1 MNEALKMQ
9 ISAFVDGELP
19 ENEAELL
26 LRRLSQDAV
35 MRQQV
40 ASYLEIGRLMRRD
53 QEVPGMDNLRGRIAA
68 ALGDEAIVEAV
79 EKPAV
84 GSTLMTPASGI
95 AVAATVAAVALVGLS
110 QLGGPTVDD
119 SPDLAVAIDLAPAYT
134 EPSEEQVL
142 ANSPTQRLLEYGRRH
157 NNSSPDLGSNGI
169 LSRMVTFE
177 LREGRLVEIE
187 PDPHLIS
194 GEADTS
200 PVIETGESDES
211 APSSE

>member
-19 ENEAELL
+19 ENESELL

-53 QEVPGMDNLRGRIAA
+53 QAVPGMDKLRGRIAA
-68 ALGDEAIVEAV
+68 ALGDEAIAEVV

-110 QLGGPTVDD
+110 QLGGPTMDE

-134 EPSEEQVL
+134 EPSDEQVL

-157 NNSSPDLGSNGI
+157 NNSSPDLGANGI
-169 LSRMVTFE
+169 LSRVVTFE
-177 LREGRLVEIE
+177 LQEGRLVEIE
-187 PDPHLIS
+187 PDPYLLS
-194 GEADTS
+194 GEADAS
-200 PVIETGESDES
+200 PVTESDET

>member
-1 MNEALKMQ
+1 MQ

-19 ENEAELL
+19 ENESELL

-53 QEVPGMDNLRGRIAA
+53 RDVPGMDSLRGRIAA
-68 ALGDEAIVEAV
+68 ALGDEVIVEEV
-79 EKPAV
+79 EKPAM

-110 QLGGPTVDD
+110 QLGGPTLDD

-134 EPSEEQVL
+134 EPSDEQVL

-157 NNSSPDLGSNGI
+157 NSSSPDLSSNGI
-169 LSRMVTFE
+169 LSRMVTLE

-187 PDPHLIS
+187 PDPRLAPGDEPAAPAVVDS
-194 GEADTS
+194 EA
-200 PVIETGESDES
+200 V
-211 APSSE
+211 PSSE

>member
-19 ENEAELL
+19 NNESELL

-40 ASYLEIGRLMRRD
+40 ASYLEIGRRMRRD
-53 QEVPGMDNLRGRIAA
+53 QELPGMDGLRGRIAA

-134 EPSEEQVL
+134 EPTDAQVL

-157 NNSSPDLGSNGI
+157 NNSSPDLSSNGI
-169 LSRMVTFE
+169 LSRMVTLE

-187 PDPHLIS
+187 PDPRLAP
-194 GEADTS
+194 G
-200 PVIETGESDES
+200 DES
-211 APSSE
+211 AAPVAVDQEAAPSSE

>member
-19 ENEAELL
+19 DNESELL

-40 ASYLEIGRLMRRD
+40 ASYLEIGRRMRRD
-53 QEVPGMDNLRGRIAA
+53 QELPGMDGLRGRIAV

-95 AVAATVAAVALVGLS
+95 AVAATVAAIALVGLS

-134 EPSEEQVL
+134 EPTDEQVL

-157 NNSSPDLGSNGI
+157 NNSSPDLSSNGI
-169 LSRMVTFE
+169 LSRMVTLE
-177 LREGRLVEIE
+177 MREGRLVEIE
-187 PDPHLIS
+187 PDPRLAP
-194 GEADTS
+194 GDEPAARVTVDQEA
-200 PVIETGESDES
+200 

>member
-1 MNEALKMQ
+1 
-9 ISAFVDGELP
+9 
-19 ENEAELL
+19 
-26 LRRLSQDAV
+26 
-35 MRQQV
+35 
-40 ASYLEIGRLMRRD
+40 
-53 QEVPGMDNLRGRIAA
+53 MDNLRGRIAA

-200 PVIETGESDES
+200 PVIETDES